1 MAAVRVLCQCLS
13 SGVTVNLETKWLE
26 DFVALASTRSFS
38 ASARQR
44 HVTQPAFSRRI
55 RSLEQAV
62 GVTLVDRSTT
72 PVNLTPEGQLFLI
85 TARNLV
91 EQLNEC
97 LGHLRGVSMA
107 REALDIVA
115 AHSLALSFYPQW
127 ISRLQEG
134 LGELPTRLVA
144 MNVGEAIHVL
154 REGNCDLML
163 AYHDQYATMQLDAEV
178 FPSFS
183 IGQVKMLP
191 VSLPDTAGQPRF
203 SLDSQDPIPYLS
215 YTQGAFLGRSV
226 RMLLKND
233 PLRLRLRT
241 VYETAMAEGLKG
253 MVLQGVGLAW
263 IPDFCIR
270 EELNSGRLVRA
281 GSEKWDVPLE
291 IRLYRCSLV
300 HKPGV
305 EKLWRQM
312 MKLPRDFL
320 QA

>member
-1 MAAVRVLCQCLS
+1 M
-13 SGVTVNLETKWLE
+13 NLETKWLE

-72 PVNLTPEGQLFLI
+72 PINLTPEGQLFLV

-115 AHSLALSFYPQW
+115 AHSLALSFYPEW

-191 VSLPDTAGQPRF
+191 VSLADKQGKPLF
-203 SLDSQDPIPYLS
+203 SLESQDQIPYLS

-241 VYETAMAEGLKG
+241 IYETAMAEGLKG

-270 EELNSGRLVRA
+270 DELKSGRVVRA
-281 GSEKWDVPLE
+281 GDDKWDVPLE

>member
-1 MAAVRVLCQCLS
+1 M
-13 SGVTVNLETKWLE
+13 NLETKWLE
-26 DFVALASTRSFS
+26 DFVALANTRSFS

-72 PVNLTPEGQLFLI
+72 PVDLTPQGQLFLV
-85 TARNLV
+85 TARNMV
-91 EQLNEC
+91 EQLNES
-97 LGHLRGVSMA
+97 LGHLRGLSMA
-107 REALDIVA
+107 NEALDIVA
-115 AHSLALSFYPQW
+115 AHSLALSFFPPW
-127 ISRLQEG
+127 ISRLQKG
-134 LGELPTRLVA
+134 VGELPTRLVA
-144 MNVGEAIHVL
+144 MNVGDAIHVL

-163 AYHDQYATMQLDAEV
+163 AYYDPYATMQLDAEV

-183 IGQVKMLP
+183 IGQVQMVP
-191 VSLPDTAGQPRF
+191 VSLPDEAGAPRF
-203 SLDSQDPIPYLS
+203 SLEGRQEVPYLA

-233 PLRLRLRT
+233 PLRMRLRV

-253 MVLQGVGLAW
+253 MVLQGVGMAW

-270 EELNSGRLVRA
+270 EELKSGRLVRA
-281 GSEKWDVPLE
+281 GAEHYDVPLE

>member
-1 MAAVRVLCQCLS
+1 M
-13 SGVTVNLETKWLE
+13 NLETKWLE
-26 DFVALASTRSFS
+26 DFVALANTRSFS

-72 PVNLTPEGQLFLI
+72 PVDLTPEGQLFLV
-85 TARNLV
+85 TARSMV
-91 EQLNEC
+91 EQLNES
-97 LGHLRGVSMA
+97 LGHLRGLSIA
-107 REALDIVA
+107 NEALDIVA

-127 ISRLQEG
+127 ISRLQKG
-134 LGELPTRLVA
+134 VGELPTRLVA
-144 MNVGEAIHVL
+144 MNVGDAIHVL

-163 AYHDQYATMQLDAEV
+163 AYYDPYASMQLDAEV

-191 VSLPDTAGQPRF
+191 VSLPDAQGRPRF
-203 SLDSQDPIPYLS
+203 PLEGNESVPYLS

-253 MVLQGVGLAW
+253 MVLQGMGMAW

-270 EELNSGRLVRA
+270 EELKHGRLVRA
-281 GSEKWDVPLE
+281 GGESLDVPLE

-312 MKLPRDFL
+312 MKLP
-320 QA
+320 

>member
-1 MAAVRVLCQCLS
+1 
-13 SGVTVNLETKWLE
+13 VNLETKWLE
-26 DFVALASTRSFS
+26 DFVALANTRSFS

-62 GVTLVDRSTT
+62 GVVLVDRSTT
-72 PVNLTPEGQLFLI
+72 PVGLTPSGQLFLV

-91 EQLNEC
+91 EQLNES
-97 LGHLRGVSMA
+97 LGHLRGLSIA
-107 REALDIVA
+107 NEALDIVA
-115 AHSLALSFYPQW
+115 AHSLALSFFPPW
-127 ISRLQEG
+127 ISRLQQG

-163 AYHDQYATMQLDAEV
+163 AYYDPYASMQLDAEV

-183 IGQVKMLP
+183 IGQVNMLP
-191 VSLPDTAGQPRF
+191 VSLPDARGVPRF
-203 SLDSQDPIPYLS
+203 PLSGQDPVPYLA

-253 MVLQGVGLAW
+253 MVLQGMGMAW
-263 IPDFCIR
+263 IPDFCIHD
-270 EELNSGRLVRA
+270 ELHDGRLVRA
-281 GSEKWDVPLE
+281 GGDEWDVPLE

-305 EKLWRQM
+305 ERLWRQM

-320 QA
+320 KA

>member
-1 MAAVRVLCQCLS
+1 M
-13 SGVTVNLETKWLE
+13 NLETKWLE
-26 DFVALASTRSFS
+26 DFVALSNTRSFS

-55 RSLEQAV
+55 RALEQAV

-72 PVNLTPEGQLFLI
+72 PIGLTSEGQLFLV

-91 EQLNEC
+91 EQLNES
-97 LGHLRGVSMA
+97 LSHLRGLSIA
-107 REALDIVA
+107 NEALDIVA
-115 AHSLALSFYPQW
+115 AHSLALSFFPPW
-127 ISRLQEG
+127 ISRLQKG

-144 MNVGEAIHVL
+144 TNVGDAIHVL

-163 AYHDQYATMQLDAEV
+163 AYYDPFATMQLDQAV

-183 IGQVKMLP
+183 IGKVKMLP
-191 VSLPDTAGQPRF
+191 VTLPDANGEPRY
-203 SLDSQDPIPYLS
+203 SLTGEEPIPYLA

-233 PLRLRLRT
+233 PLRMRLRT

-253 MVLQGVGLAW
+253 MVMQGVGVAW

-270 EELNSGRLVRA
+270 EELKAGRLVRA
-281 GSEKWDVPLE
+281 GDEVWDIPLE

-312 MKLPRDFL
+312 MELPRDFL

>member
-1 MAAVRVLCQCLS
+1 M
-13 SGVTVNLETKWLE
+13 NLETKWLE
-26 DFVALASTRSFS
+26 DFVALANTRSFS
-38 ASARQR
+38 VSARQR

-55 RSLEQAV
+55 RALEQAV

-72 PVNLTPEGQLFLI
+72 PVNLTPEGQLFLV

-91 EQLNEC
+91 EQLNES
-97 LGHLRGVSMA
+97 LGHLRGLSMA

-115 AHSLALSFYPQW
+115 AHSLALSFFPEW

-134 LGELPTRLVA
+134 VGELPTRLVA
-144 MNVGEAIHVL
+144 TNVGEAIHIL
-154 REGNCDLML
+154 REGNCDFML
-163 AYHDQYATMQLDAEV
+163 AYHDPYATMQLDAEV

-183 IGQVKMLP
+183 IAQVKMLP
-191 VSLPDTAGQPRF
+191 VSISNPDGTPRF
-203 SLDSQDPIPYLS
+203 TLDNEETVPYLA

-233 PLRLRLRT
+233 PLRMNLRT

-270 EELNSGRLVRA
+270 EELNSGKLVRA

-305 EKLWRQM
+305 EKLWKQM
-312 MKLPRDFL
+312 MELPRDFL
-320 QA
+320 QS

>member
-1 MAAVRVLCQCLS
+1 M
-13 SGVTVNLETKWLE
+13 NLETKWLE

-38 ASARQR
+38 GSARQR

-55 RSLEQAV
+55 RSLEQAI

-72 PVNLTPEGQLFLI
+72 PVDLTPEGQLFLV
-85 TARNLV
+85 TARNIV
-91 EQLNEC
+91 EQLNES
-97 LGHLRGVSMA
+97 LGHLRGLAMA
-107 REALDIVA
+107 NEALDIVA

-127 ISRLQEG
+127 ISRLQQG

-144 MNVGEAIHVL
+144 MNVGDAIHVL

-163 AYHDQYATMQLDAEV
+163 AYYDPYASMQLDAEV

-191 VSLPDTAGQPRF
+191 VCLPDAQGRPRF
-203 SLDSQDPIPYLS
+203 SFEGQESIPYLA

-233 PLRLRLRT
+233 PLRMRLRT

-253 MVLQGVGLAW
+253 MVMQGMGIAW

-270 EELNSGRLVRA
+270 QELKDGRLVRA
-281 GSEKWDVPLE
+281 GDEQWDVPLE

>member
-1 MAAVRVLCQCLS
+1 M
-13 SGVTVNLETKWLE
+13 NLETKWME
-26 DFVALASTRSFS
+26 DFVALANTRSFS

-55 RSLEQAV
+55 RALEHAV
-62 GVTLVDRSTT
+62 GATLVDRSTT
-72 PVNLTPEGQLFLI
+72 PIGLTSEGQLFLL
-85 TARNLV
+85 TARHLV
-91 EQLNEC
+91 EQLNES
-97 LGHLRGVSMA
+97 LGHLRGLSIA
-107 REALDIVA
+107 NEALDIVA
-115 AHSLALSFYPQW
+115 AHSLALSFFPPW
-127 ISRLQEG
+127 ISRLQKG
-134 LGELPTRLVA
+134 LGELPTRLMA

-163 AYHDQYATMQLDAEV
+163 AYYDPFATMQLDQAV

-183 IGQVKMLP
+183 IGEVKMLP
-191 VSLPDTAGQPRF
+191 VTLPDSRGAPRH
-203 SLDSQDPIPYLS
+203 SLSGDGPIPFLT

-241 VYETAMAEGLKG
+241 VYETAIAEGLKG
-253 MVLQGVGLAW
+253 MVMQGFGMAW

-270 EELNSGRLVRA
+270 EELRDGALIRA
-281 GSEKWDVPLE
+281 GDETWDIPLE

-312 MKLPRDFL
+312 MELPRDFL

>member
-1 MAAVRVLCQCLS
+1 M
-13 SGVTVNLETKWLE
+13 NLETKWLE
-26 DFVALASTRSFS
+26 DFVALANTRSFS

-55 RSLEQAV
+55 RSLEQAI
-62 GVTLVDRSTT
+62 GTTLVDRSTT
-72 PVNLTPEGQLFLI
+72 PIGLTSEGQIFLV

-97 LGHLRGVSMA
+97 LGHLRGLAMA
-107 REALDIVA
+107 NEALDIVA
-115 AHSLALSFYPQW
+115 AHSLALAFYPPW
-127 ISRLQEG
+127 ISRLQKG
-134 LGELPTRLVA
+134 IGELPTRLVA
-144 MNVGEAIHVL
+144 MNVGDAIHVL

-163 AYHDQYATMQLDAEV
+163 GYYDPYATMQLDAEV

-183 IGQVKMLP
+183 IGQVKMFP
-191 VSLPDTAGQPRF
+191 VSPPDAQGNPRF
-203 SLDSQDPIPYLS
+203 TLEGEDSIPFLA

-253 MVLQGVGLAW
+253 MVLQGMGMAW

-270 EELNSGRLVRA
+270 EELANGKLVRA
-281 GSEKWDVPLE
+281 GGEQWDIPLE

-320 QA
+320 EA

>member
-1 MAAVRVLCQCLS
+1 M
-13 SGVTVNLETKWLE
+13 NLETKWLE
-26 DFVALASTRSFS
+26 DFVALANTRSFS

-55 RSLEQAV
+55 RALEQAV

-72 PVNLTPEGQLFLI
+72 PINLTPEGQLFLV

-115 AHSLALSFYPQW
+115 AHSLALSFYPEW

-163 AYHDQYATMQLDAEV
+163 AYHDPYATMQLDAEV

-191 VSLPDTAGQPRF
+191 VSLPDARGKPMF
-203 SLDSQDPIPYLS
+203 SLESTDPIPYLA

-263 IPDFCIR
+263 IPDFCVR
-270 EELNSGRLVRA
+270 EELKSGRLVRA
-281 GSEKWDVPLE
+281 GSEKYDVPLE

>member
-1 MAAVRVLCQCLS
+1 M
-13 SGVTVNLETKWLE
+13 NLETKWLE
-26 DFVALASTRSFS
+26 DFVALANTHSFS

-55 RSLEQAV
+55 RALEQAL
-62 GVTLVDRSTT
+62 GVTLVDRTTT
-72 PVNLTPEGQLFLI
+72 PIGLTPEGQLFLV

-91 EQLNEC
+91 DQLNES
-97 LGHLRGVSMA
+97 LSHLRGLSIA
-107 REALDIVA
+107 NEALDIVA
-115 AHSLALSFYPQW
+115 AHSLALSFFPPW
-127 ISRLQEG
+127 ISRLQKG
-134 LGELPTRLVA
+134 VGELPTRLNA

-163 AYHDQYATMQLDAEV
+163 AYYDPFATMQLDPEL

-183 IGQVKMLP
+183 IAQVKMLP
-191 VSLPDTAGQPRF
+191 VSLPNADGSPRF
-203 SLDSQDPIPYLS
+203 SLEDESIPYLS

-226 RMLLKND
+226 GMLLKNE

-253 MVLQGVGLAW
+253 MVLQGVGVAW

-270 EELNSGRLVRA
+270 DELKSKKLVRA
-281 GSEKWDVPLE
+281 GGEGWDIPLE

-305 EKLWRQM
+305 ERLWRQM

-320 QA
+320 QG

>member
-1 MAAVRVLCQCLS
+1 M
-13 SGVTVNLETKWLE
+13 NLETKWLE
-26 DFVALASTRSFS
+26 DFVALANTRSFS

-55 RSLEQAV
+55 RALEQAV

-72 PVNLTPEGQLFLI
+72 PINLTPEGQLFLV

-115 AHSLALSFYPQW
+115 AHSLALSFYPEW

-163 AYHDQYATMQLDAEV
+163 AYHDPYATMQLDGEV

-191 VSLPDTAGQPRF
+191 VSVPDAKGKPASAWKARTPFPIWPTPRAP
-203 SLDSQDPIPYLS
+203 SS
-215 YTQGAFLGRSV
+215 GA
-226 RMLLKND
+226 
-233 PLRLRLRT
+233 
-241 VYETAMAEGLKG
+241 ACA
-253 MVLQGVGLAW
+253 
-263 IPDFCIR
+263 C
-270 EELNSGRLVRA
+270 
-281 GSEKWDVPLE
+281 
-291 IRLYRCSLV
+291 C
-300 HKPGV
+300 
-305 EKLWRQM
+305 
-312 MKLPRDFL
+312 
-320 QA
+320 

>member
-1 MAAVRVLCQCLS
+1 M
-13 SGVTVNLETKWLE
+13 NLETKWLE

-72 PVNLTPEGQLFLI
+72 PINLTPEGQLFLV

-115 AHSLALSFYPQW
+115 AHSLALSFYPEW

-183 IGQVKMLP
+183 IGQVNMLP
-191 VSLPDTAGQPRF
+191 VSLADKEGKPRF
-203 SLDSQDPIPYLS
+203 SLESQETIPYLS

-241 VYETAMAEGLKG
+241 IYETAMAEGLKG

-270 EELNSGRLVRA
+270 DELKNGRLVRA
-281 GSEKWDVPLE
+281 GDDKWDVPLE

>member
-1 MAAVRVLCQCLS
+1 M
-13 SGVTVNLETKWLE
+13 NLETKWLE

-72 PVNLTPEGQLFLI
+72 PVDLTPEGQLFLV
-85 TARNLV
+85 TARNIV
-91 EQLNEC
+91 EQLNES
-97 LGHLRGVSMA
+97 LGHLRGLAMA
-107 REALDIVA
+107 NEALDIVA
-115 AHSLALSFYPQW
+115 AHSLALSFYPPW
-127 ISRLQEG
+127 ISRLQQG

-144 MNVGEAIHVL
+144 MNVGDAIHVL
-154 REGNCDLML
+154 REGKCDLML
-163 AYHDQYATMQLDAEV
+163 AYYDPYASMQLDAEV

-191 VSLPDTAGQPRF
+191 VSLPDEQGRPRF
-203 SLDSQDPIPYLS
+203 PLEGHESIPYLA

-233 PLRLRLRT
+233 PLRMRLRT

-253 MVLQGVGLAW
+253 MVMQGMGTAW

-270 EELNSGRLVRA
+270 QELREGRVVRA
-281 GSEKWDVPLE
+281 GGEQWDVPLD
-291 IRLYRCSLV
+291 IRLYRCSMV

>member
-1 MAAVRVLCQCLS
+1 M
-13 SGVTVNLETKWLE
+13 NLETKWLE
-26 DFVALASTRSFS
+26 DFVALANTRSFS

-55 RSLEQAV
+55 RALEQAV
-62 GVTLVDRSTT
+62 GATLVDRSTT
-72 PVNLTPEGQLFLI
+72 PVDLTSQGQLFLV

-91 EQLNEC
+91 DQLNES
-97 LGHLRGVSMA
+97 LGHLRGLA
-107 REALDIVA
+107 IANEALDIVA
-115 AHSLALSFYPQW
+115 AHSLALSFFPPW
-127 ISRLQEG
+127 ISRLQQG
-134 LGELPTRLVA
+134 IGELPTRLVA

-154 REGNCDLML
+154 REGKCDLML
-163 AYHDQYATMQLDAEV
+163 AYYDPYASMQLDSEV

-191 VSLPDTAGQPRF
+191 VSLPNEDGTPRF
-203 SLDSQDPIPYLS
+203 PLEGSESIPYLA
-215 YTQGAFLGRSV
+215 YTQGAFLGSSV

-233 PLRLRLRT
+233 AVRLRLRT

-253 MVLQGVGLAW
+253 MVVQGLGLAW

-270 EELNSGRLVRA
+270 EELKSGRLVRA
-281 GSEKWDVPLE
+281 GGKEWDVPLE

-312 MKLPRDFL
+312 QKLPRDFL

>member
-1 MAAVRVLCQCLS
+1 M
-13 SGVTVNLETKWLE
+13 NLETKWLE

-38 ASARQR
+38 TSARQR

-62 GVTLVDRSTT
+62 GKTLIDRSTT
-72 PVNLTPEGQLFLI
+72 PVGLTPEGQLFLV

-97 LGHLRGVSMA
+97 LGHLRGLAMA
-107 REALDIVA
+107 NEALDIVA
-115 AHSLALSFYPQW
+115 AHSLALAFYPRWVSQ
-127 ISRLQEG
+127 LQKG
-134 LGELPTRLVA
+134 VGELPTRLVA
-144 MNVGEAIHVL
+144 MNVGDAIHTL

-163 AYHDQYATMQLDAEV
+163 GYHDPYATMPLDSEI

-183 IGQVKMLP
+183 IGRAKMVP
-191 VSLPDTAGQPRF
+191 VSPPDAQGQPRF
-203 SLDSQDPIPYLS
+203 SLAGSEAVPFLA

-233 PLRLRLRT
+233 PLRMRLKV

-253 MVLQGVGLAW
+253 MALQGAGMAW

-270 EELNSGRLVRA
+270 DELSSGRLVRA
-281 GSEKWDVPLE
+281 GDKSWDIPLE
-291 IRLYRCSLV
+291 VRLYRCSLV

-312 MKLPRDFL
+312 MRLPRDFL

>member
-1 MAAVRVLCQCLS
+1 
-13 SGVTVNLETKWLE
+13 VNLETRWLE
-26 DFVALASTRSFS
+26 DFVALSNTRSFS

-72 PVNLTPEGQLFLI
+72 PIDLTPQGQLFLV
-85 TARNLV
+85 TARNIV
-91 EQLNEC
+91 EQLTES
-97 LGHLRGVSMA
+97 LGHLRGLAMA
-107 REALDIVA
+107 NEALDIVA
-115 AHSLALSFYPQW
+115 AHSLALSFFPPW
-127 ISRLQEG
+127 ISRLQKG
-134 LGELPTRLVA
+134 VGELPTRLLA

-163 AYHDQYATMQLDAEV
+163 AYYDPYASMQLDAEV

-183 IGQVKMLP
+183 IGQVKMIP
-191 VSLPDTAGQPRF
+191 VCVPDGEGAPRF
-203 SLDSQDPIPYLS
+203 PLDGKESIPYLA

-233 PLRLRLRT
+233 PARMRLRT

-253 MVLQGVGLAW
+253 MVMQGVGMAW
-263 IPDFCIR
+263 IPDFCLR
-270 EELNSGRLVRA
+270 QELKEGRVVRA
-281 GSEKWDVPLE
+281 AGEAWDVPLE

-320 QA
+320 EA

>member
-1 MAAVRVLCQCLS
+1 M
-13 SGVTVNLETKWLE
+13 NLETKWLE
-26 DFVALASTRSFS
+26 DFVALANTRSFS

-55 RSLEQAV
+55 RALEQAV

-72 PVNLTPEGQLFLI
+72 PVDLTPQGQLFLV
-85 TARNLV
+85 TARNMV
-91 EQLNEC
+91 EQLNES
-97 LGHLRGVSMA
+97 LGHLRGLSMA
-107 REALDIVA
+107 NEALDIVA
-115 AHSLALSFYPQW
+115 AHSLALSFFPPW
-127 ISRLQEG
+127 ISRLQKG
-134 LGELPTRLVA
+134 IGELPTRLVA
-144 MNVGEAIHVL
+144 MNVGDAIHVL

-163 AYHDQYATMQLDAEV
+163 AYYDPYASMQLDAEV

-183 IGQVKMLP
+183 IGQVTMLP
-191 VSLPDTAGQPRF
+191 VCVPDAQGCPRF
-203 SLDSQDPIPYLS
+203 PLEGQASIPYLS

-233 PLRLRLRT
+233 PLRMRLRV

-253 MVLQGVGLAW
+253 MMMQGVGLAW

-270 EELNSGRLVRA
+270 QELNEGRLVRA
-281 GSEKWDVPLE
+281 GGEQWDVPLE

>member
-1 MAAVRVLCQCLS
+1 M
-13 SGVTVNLETKWLE
+13 NLETKWLE
-26 DFVALASTRSFS
+26 DFVALANTRSFS

-62 GVTLVDRSTT
+62 GVMLVDRSTT
-72 PVNLTPEGQLFLI
+72 PVDLTPEGQLFLV

-91 EQLNEC
+91 EQLNES
-97 LGHLRGVSMA
+97 LGHLRGLAMA
-107 REALDIVA
+107 NEALDIVA
-115 AHSLALSFYPQW
+115 AHSLALSFYPPW
-127 ISRLQEG
+127 ISRLQQG
-134 LGELPTRLVA
+134 VGELPTRLVA

-163 AYHDQYATMQLDAEV
+163 AYYDPYASMRLDPEV

-191 VSLPDTAGQPRF
+191 VSLPDEAGKPRF
-203 SLDSQDPIPYLS
+203 PLAGKAEVPFLS

-253 MVLQGVGLAW
+253 MVLQGVGMAW

-270 EELNSGRLVRA
+270 EELTSKRLVRA
-281 GSEKWDVPLE
+281 GGEKWDVPLE

>member
-1 MAAVRVLCQCLS
+1 M
-13 SGVTVNLETKWLE
+13 NLETRWLE
-26 DFVALASTRSFS
+26 DFVALSNTRSFS

-72 PVNLTPEGQLFLI
+72 PIDLTPQGQLFLV
-85 TARNLV
+85 TARNIV
-91 EQLNEC
+91 EQLTES
-97 LGHLRGVSMA
+97 LGHLRGLAMA
-107 REALDIVA
+107 NEALDIVA
-115 AHSLALSFYPQW
+115 AHSLALSFFPPW
-127 ISRLQEG
+127 ISRLQKG
-134 LGELPTRLVA
+134 VGELPTRLLA

-163 AYHDQYATMQLDAEV
+163 AYYDPYASMQLDAEV

-183 IGQVKMLP
+183 IGQVKMIP
-191 VSLPDTAGQPRF
+191 VCVPDGEGAPRF
-203 SLDSQDPIPYLS
+203 PLDGKESIPYLA

-233 PLRLRLRT
+233 PARMRLRT

-253 MVLQGVGLAW
+253 MVMQGVGMAW
-263 IPDFCIR
+263 IPDFCLR
-270 EELNSGRLVRA
+270 QELKEGRVVRA
-281 GSEKWDVPLE
+281 AGEAWDVPLE

-320 QA
+320 EA

>member
-1 MAAVRVLCQCLS
+1 M
-13 SGVTVNLETKWLE
+13 NLETKWLE
-26 DFVALASTRSFS
+26 DFVALANTRSFS

-72 PVNLTPEGQLFLI
+72 PVDLTPQGQLFLV
-85 TARNLV
+85 TARNMV
-91 EQLNEC
+91 EQLNES
-97 LGHLRGVSMA
+97 LGHLRGLSMA
-107 REALDIVA
+107 NEALDIVA
-115 AHSLALSFYPQW
+115 AHSLALSFFPPW
-127 ISRLQEG
+127 ISRLQKG
-134 LGELPTRLVA
+134 VGELPTRLVA
-144 MNVGEAIHVL
+144 MNVGDAIHVL

-163 AYHDQYATMQLDAEV
+163 AYYDPYATMQLDAEV

-183 IGQVKMLP
+183 IGQVKMVP
-191 VSLPDTAGQPRF
+191 VSLPDEAGKPRF
-203 SLDSQDPIPYLS
+203 SLEGRQEVPYLA

-233 PLRLRLRT
+233 PLRMRLRV

-253 MVLQGVGLAW
+253 MVLQGVGMAW

-281 GSEKWDVPLE
+281 GPENYDVPLE

>member
-1 MAAVRVLCQCLS
+1 M
-13 SGVTVNLETKWLE
+13 NLETKWLE
-26 DFVALASTRSFS
+26 DFVALANTRSFS

-72 PVNLTPEGQLFLI
+72 PINLTPEGQLFLI

-163 AYHDQYATMQLDAEV
+163 AYHDQHATMQLDAEV

-191 VSLPDTAGQPRF
+191 VSLPDDSGRPRF
-203 SLDSQDPIPYLS
+203 SLEDQAPIPYLA

-226 RMLLKND
+226 RMVLKND

-281 GSEKWDVPLE
+281 GDAKWDVPLE

-320 QA
+320 QG

>member
-1 MAAVRVLCQCLS
+1 M
-13 SGVTVNLETKWLE
+13 NLETKWLE
-26 DFVALASTRSFS
+26 DFVALANTRSFS

-72 PVNLTPEGQLFLI
+72 PVGLTPEGQLFLV

-91 EQLNEC
+91 EQLSEC
-97 LGHLRGVSMA
+97 LGHLRGLSMA
-107 REALDIVA
+107 NEALDIVA
-115 AHSLALSFYPQW
+115 AHSLALTFYPQW
-127 ISRLQEG
+127 ISRLQQG
-134 LGELPTRLVA
+134 TGELPTRLIA
-144 MNVGEAIHVL
+144 MNMGEAIHVL

-163 AYHDQYATMQLDAEV
+163 GYYDPYASMQLDAEV

-183 IGQVKMLP
+183 IGQVKMVP
-191 VSLPDTAGQPRF
+191 VCLPDGDGAPRF
-203 SLDSQDPIPYLS
+203 PIDGCESVPFLA

-233 PLRLRLRT
+233 PLRMRLRT

-253 MVLQGVGLAW
+253 MMLQGAGMAW

-270 EELNSGRLVRA
+270 DELKSGRLVRA
-281 GSEKWDVPLE
+281 GGKEWDIPLE

>member
-1 MAAVRVLCQCLS
+1 M
-13 SGVTVNLETKWLE
+13 NLETKWLE
-26 DFVALASTRSFS
+26 DFVALANTRSFS

-72 PVNLTPEGQLFLI
+72 PVGLTPEGQLFLV

-91 EQLNEC
+91 EQLGEC
-97 LGHLRGVSMA
+97 LGHLRGVSMDN
-107 REALDIVA
+107 EALDIVA
-115 AHSLALSFYPQW
+115 AHSLALAFYPQW
-127 ISRLQEG
+127 ISRLQQG
-134 LGELPTRLVA
+134 VGELPTRLVA
-144 MNVGEAIHVL
+144 MNVGDAIHVL

-163 AYHDQYATMQLDAEV
+163 GYYDPYATMQLDAEV

-191 VSLPDTAGQPRF
+191 VCLPDDRGEPRYP
-203 SLDSQDPIPYLS
+203 LDGEGPIPFLS

-226 RMLLKND
+226 RMMLKND
-233 PLRLRLRT
+233 PLRLKLRT
-241 VYETAMAEGLKG
+241 VYETAMAEGLKS
-253 MVLQGVGLAW
+253 MMLQGAGMAW

-270 EELNSGRLVRA
+270 QELADGRLVRA
-281 GSEKWDVPLE
+281 GDNQWDVPLE

>member
-1 MAAVRVLCQCLS
+1 MGEFRNKMARGFRCISQYTKFFGICQAAPCYSACIQPPYSCARASGRGHLSRSFYNADWPDLRGTIVFDHRTQS
-13 SGVTVNLETKWLE
+13 SGAIKRVIK
-26 DFVALASTRSFS
+26 
-38 ASARQR
+38 
-44 HVTQPAFSRRI
+44 P
-55 RSLEQAV
+55 
-62 GVTLVDRSTT
+62 
-72 PVNLTPEGQLFLI
+72 PP
-85 TARNLV
+85 
-91 EQLNEC
+91 
-97 LGHLRGVSMA
+97 GVSIA
-107 REALDIVA
+107 NEALDIVA
-115 AHSLALSFYPQW
+115 AHSLALSFFPPW
-127 ISRLQEG
+127 ISRLQKG

-163 AYHDQYATMQLDAEV
+163 AYYDPFATMQLDAEV

-191 VSLPDTAGQPRF
+191 VSLPDEDGKPLF
-203 SLDSQDPIPYLS
+203 SIQNDSSIPYLA

-233 PLRLRLRT
+233 PLRLKLRT

-253 MVLQGVGLAW
+253 MVLQGVGVAW

-270 EELNSGRLVRA
+270 EELKTGKLVRA
-281 GSEKWDVPLE
+281 GDENWDIPLE

-305 EKLWRQM
+305 ERLWRQM

>member
-1 MAAVRVLCQCLS
+1 M
-13 SGVTVNLETKWLE
+13 NLETKWLE
-26 DFVALASTRSFS
+26 DFVALASSRSFS

-72 PVNLTPEGQLFLI
+72 PVDLTPEGQLFLV
-85 TARNLV
+85 TARNIV
-91 EQLNEC
+91 EQLNES
-97 LGHLRGVSMA
+97 LGHLRGLAMA
-107 REALDIVA
+107 NEALDIVA

-127 ISRLQEG
+127 ISRLQQG

-144 MNVGEAIHVL
+144 MNVGDAIHVL

-163 AYHDQYATMQLDAEV
+163 AYYDPYASMQLDAEV

-191 VSLPDTAGQPRF
+191 VSVPDAQGRPRF
-203 SLDSQDPIPYLS
+203 PLEGQESIPYLA

-233 PLRLRLRT
+233 PLLMRLRT

-253 MVLQGVGLAW
+253 MVMQGMGTAW

-270 EELNSGRLVRA
+270 QELREGHVVRA
-281 GSEKWDVPLE
+281 GGEQWDVPLE

>member
-1 MAAVRVLCQCLS
+1 M
-13 SGVTVNLETKWLE
+13 NLETKWLE
-26 DFVALASTRSFS
+26 DFVALANTRSFS

-55 RSLEQAV
+55 RALEQAV
-62 GVTLVDRSTT
+62 GVILVDRSTT
-72 PVNLTPEGQLFLI
+72 PIGLTSEGQLFLI

-91 EQLNEC
+91 EQLNES
-97 LGHLRGVSMA
+97 LSHLRGVSIA
-107 REALDIVA
+107 NEALDIVA
-115 AHSLALSFYPQW
+115 AHSLALSFFPPW
-127 ISRLQEG
+127 ISRLQKG

-163 AYHDQYATMQLDAEV
+163 AYYDPFATMQLDAEV

-191 VSLPDTAGQPRF
+191 VSLPDEEGKPLF
-203 SLDSQDPIPYLS
+203 SIQNDSSIPYLA

-233 PLRLRLRT
+233 PLRLKLRT

-253 MVLQGVGLAW
+253 MVLQGVGVAW

-270 EELNSGRLVRA
+270 EELKTGKLVRA
-281 GSEKWDVPLE
+281 GDENWDIPLE

-305 EKLWRQM
+305 ERLWRQM

>member
-1 MAAVRVLCQCLS
+1 M
-13 SGVTVNLETKWLE
+13 NLETKWLE
-26 DFVALASTRSFS
+26 DFVALANTRSFS

-55 RSLEQAV
+55 RALEQAV

-72 PVNLTPEGQLFLI
+72 PVDLTSEGQLFLV

-91 EQLNEC
+91 EQLNES
-97 LGHLRGVSMA
+97 LGHLRGLSIA
-107 REALDIVA
+107 NEALDIVA

-127 ISRLQEG
+127 ISRLQKG

-163 AYHDQYATMQLDAEV
+163 AYYDPYASMQLDAEV

-183 IGQVKMLP
+183 IGQVKMIPVCLP
-191 VSLPDTAGQPRF
+191 SELGKPRWP
-203 SLDSQDPIPYLS
+203 LEGRDPIPYLS

-233 PLRLRLRT
+233 PLRMRLRT

-253 MVLQGVGLAW
+253 MVMQGVGLAW

-270 EELNSGRLVRA
+270 EELTRGRLVRA
-281 GSEKWDVPLE
+281 GGEKWDVPLE

>member
-1 MAAVRVLCQCLS
+1 M
-13 SGVTVNLETKWLE
+13 NLETKWLE
-26 DFVALASTRSFS
+26 DFVALANTRSFS

-72 PVNLTPEGQLFLI
+72 PVGLTPEGQLFLV
-85 TARNLV
+85 TARSLV
-91 EQLNEC
+91 EQLSEC
-97 LGHLRGVSMA
+97 LGHLRGLSMA
-107 REALDIVA
+107 NVALDIVA
-115 AHSLALSFYPQW
+115 AHSLALTFYPQW
-127 ISRLQEG
+127 ISRLQQG
-134 LGELPTRLVA
+134 TGELPTRLAA
-144 MNVGEAIHVL
+144 MNMDEAIHVL

-163 AYHDQYATMQLDAEV
+163 GYYDPYASMQLDTDV

-183 IGQVKMLP
+183 VGEVKMSP
-191 VSLPDTAGQPRF
+191 VCVPDAQGAPRF
-203 SLDSQDPIPYLS
+203 SLDDDGSVPFLA
-215 YTQGAFLGRSV
+215 YTQGAFLGSSV
-226 RMLLKND
+226 RMLLKNNS
-233 PLRLRLRT
+233 LRLRLRT

-253 MVLQGVGLAW
+253 MVLQGVGVAW

-270 EELNSGRLVRA
+270 EELASGRLVPA
-281 GSEKWDVPLE
+281 GGSEWDVPLE

-320 QA
+320 QG

>member
-1 MAAVRVLCQCLS
+1 M
-13 SGVTVNLETKWLE
+13 NLETKWLE
-26 DFVALASTRSFS
+26 DFVALANTRSFS

-55 RSLEQAV
+55 RALEQAV

-72 PVNLTPEGQLFLI
+72 PVNLTSEGQLFLL

-91 EQLNEC
+91 EQLNES
-97 LGHLRGVSMA
+97 LGHLRGLSMA

-134 LGELPTRLVA
+134 VGELPTRLLA
-144 MNVGEAIHVL
+144 MNVGEAIHIL

-163 AYHDQYATMQLDAEV
+163 AYHDPYATMQLDPEV

-183 IGQVKMLP
+183 IGQVNMLP
-191 VSLPDTAGQPRF
+191 VSIANPDGSPRF
-203 SLDSQDPIPYLS
+203 TLDSESTVPYLA

-226 RMLLKND
+226 RMLLKNE
-233 PLRLRLRT
+233 PMRMNLRT
-241 VYETAMAEGLKG
+241 IYETAMAEGLKG

-270 EELNSGRLVRA
+270 AELNNGTLVRA
-281 GSEKWDVPLE
+281 GSKKWDVPLE

-300 HKPGV
+300 HKPGA
-305 EKLWRQM
+305 ERLWKQM
-312 MKLPRDFL
+312 MDLPRDFL

>member
-1 MAAVRVLCQCLS
+1 M
-13 SGVTVNLETKWLE
+13 NLETKWLE

-38 ASARQR
+38 GSARQR

-72 PVNLTPEGQLFLI
+72 PVDLTPEGQLFLV
-85 TARNLV
+85 TARNIV
-91 EQLNEC
+91 EQLNES
-97 LGHLRGVSMA
+97 LGHLRGLAMA
-107 REALDIVA
+107 NEALDIVA

-127 ISRLQEG
+127 ISRLQQG

-144 MNVGEAIHVL
+144 MNVGDAIHVL

-163 AYHDQYATMQLDAEV
+163 AYYDPYASMQLDAEV

-191 VSLPDTAGQPRF
+191 VCLPDEQGKPRF
-203 SLDSQDPIPYLS
+203 TLEGQESIPYLA

-233 PLRLRLRT
+233 PVRMRLRT

-253 MVLQGVGLAW
+253 MVMQGMGTAW

-270 EELNSGRLVRA
+270 QELKDGRLVRA
-281 GSEKWDVPLE
+281 GGEQWDVPLE

>member
-1 MAAVRVLCQCLS
+1 MS
-13 SGVTVNLETKWLE
+13 SGVAVNLETKWLE

-72 PVNLTPEGQLFLI
+72 PINLTPEGQLFLV

-97 LGHLRGVSMA
+97 LSHLRGVSMA

-115 AHSLALSFYPQW
+115 AHSLALSFYPEW

-183 IGQVKMLP
+183 IGQVNMLP
-191 VSLPDTAGQPRF
+191 VSLADKQGKPRF

-241 VYETAMAEGLKG
+241 IYETAMAEGLKG

-270 EELNSGRLVRA
+270 DELKNGRLVRA
-281 GSEKWDVPLE
+281 GDDKWDVPLE